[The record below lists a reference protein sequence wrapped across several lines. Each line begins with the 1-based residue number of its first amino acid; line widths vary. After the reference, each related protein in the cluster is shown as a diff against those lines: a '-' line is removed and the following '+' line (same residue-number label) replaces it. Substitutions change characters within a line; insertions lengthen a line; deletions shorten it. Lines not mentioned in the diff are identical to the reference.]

1 VKQERKNKMFEE
13 LKEELQ
19 LSDEVIEKLNGVANK
34 AIQSESDKVRTE
46 YSKKVKEL
54 EQYKPKEKSAEQIE
68 LEQLKSELANT
79 KFQKS
84 LNDIG
89 VSNDMAK
96 YLKSDIDID
105 EFKTFYEG
113 FNKTNQDYVAK
124 NHAKDTG
131 MSKEQFKAL
140 SYGEKAKL
148 YTENPSL
155 YAQLKK

>member
-1 VKQERKNKMFEE
+1 MFEE

-34 AIQSESDKVRTE
+34 AIQSETDKVRTE

-54 EQYKPKEKSAEQIE
+54 DQYKPKEKSAEQIE
-68 LEQLKSELANT
+68 LENLKSELANT

-84 LNDIG
+84 LIDIG
-89 VSNDMAK
+89 VSNDLGK
-96 YLKSDIDID
+96 YLKSDIDLD

-113 FNKTNQDYVAK
+113 FNQSKDYVAK

>member
-1 VKQERKNKMFEE
+1 MFEE

-84 LNDIG
+84 LIDIG
-89 VSNDMAK
+89 VSNDLGK
-96 YLKSDIDID
+96 YLKSDIDLD

-131 MSKEQFKAL
+131 MTKEQFKAL

-148 YTENPSL
+148 YTENPTL

>member
-1 VKQERKNKMFEE
+1 MFEE

-19 LSDEVIEKLNGVANK
+19 LNDEVIGKLTEAANK
-34 AIQSESDKVRTE
+34 SIQSETDKVRTE

-96 YLKSDIDID
+96 YLKSDIDLD

-148 YTENPSL
+148 YTENPTL
-155 YAQLKK
+155 YAQLSK

>member
-1 VKQERKNKMFEE
+1 MFEE

-34 AIQSESDKVRTE
+34 AIQSETDKVRTE

-54 EQYKPKEKSAEQIE
+54 EQYKPKDKSAEQIE

-89 VSNDMAK
+89 VSDDLGK

-105 EFKTFYEG
+105 EFKKFYEG
-113 FNKTNQDYVAK
+113 FNQSKDYVAK

-131 MSKEQFKAL
+131 MTKEQFKAL
-140 SYGEKAKL
+140 SYAEKAKL

>member
-1 VKQERKNKMFEE
+1 MFEE

-19 LSDEVIEKLNGVANK
+19 LSDEVIEKLNGVADK
-34 AIQSESDKVRTE
+34 AIQSETDKVRTE

-89 VSNDMAK
+89 VSDDLSK

-105 EFKTFYEG
+105 EFKKFYEG

-140 SYGEKAKL
+140 SYAEKAKL

>member
-1 VKQERKNKMFEE
+1 MFEE

-34 AIQSESDKVRTE
+34 AIQSETDKVRTE

-54 EQYKPKEKSAEQIE
+54 DQYKPKEKSAEQIE

-96 YLKSDIDID
+96 YLKSDIDLD

-113 FNKTNQDYVAK
+113 FNQSKDYVAK

>member
-1 VKQERKNKMFEE
+1 MFEE

-19 LSDEVIEKLNGVANK
+19 LSDEVIEKLNGVADK
-34 AIQSESDKVRTE
+34 AIQSETDKVRTE

-89 VSNDMAK
+89 VSDDLGK

-105 EFKTFYEG
+105 EFKKFYEG
-113 FNKTNQDYVAK
+113 FNQSKDYVAK

-148 YTENPSL
+148 YTENPTL
-155 YAQLKK
+155 YAQLTK

>member
-1 VKQERKNKMFEE
+1 MFEE

-19 LSDEVIEKLNGVANK
+19 LSDEVIGKLTEVANK
-34 AIQSESDKVRTE
+34 AIQSETDKVRTE

-96 YLKSDIDID
+96 YLKSDIDLD

-148 YTENPSL
+148 YTENPTL

>member
-1 VKQERKNKMFEE
+1 MFEE

-19 LSDEVIEKLNGVANK
+19 LNDEVIGKLTEVANK
-34 AIQSESDKVRTE
+34 SIQSETDKVRTE
-46 YSKKVKEL
+46 YSKKIKEL

-96 YLKSDIDID
+96 YLKSDIDLD

-148 YTENPSL
+148 YTENPTL
-155 YAQLKK
+155 YAQLTKQ